1 MRVPGRGLVDRSRTV
16 SLTFDGRRIAAHPCD
31 TVASALLANGVRLV
45 GRSFKYHRPR
55 GIVTAGS
62 EEPSAL
68 VTVGRGATRQPN
80 VRATVQEVFEG
91 LEVTSQNRWPSLDYD
106 MLAINDALA
115 PMLAAGF
122 YYKTFMWPRAFW
134 ERVYEPAIRR
144 AAGLGALSG
153 APSPDR
159 DERVFAHCDILIVGA
174 GPAGLMAALVAGR
187 AGADVILADEG
198 GRPGGRLLGEDEM
211 LDGGPALHWIRRV
224 AAELA
229 SLQNVRL
236 LPRTA
241 VTGAYDH
248 GVYAA
253 LERVAEHLAEP
264 GDLPP
269 RAFWRITAKRTILAA
284 GATERVI
291 AFPGNDRPGVMM
303 AGAVRSYLH
312 HWGVAAGRRVALFGG
327 DDAARTARDLRA
339 AGIEV
344 AAVIDP
350 RAGATGEDVV
360 AGEVIGTTGR
370 RGLTS
375 IRVRT
380 GTGERDIQ
388 ADCLAVAGGWNP
400 AVHLACHHGARPL
413 WREDLGVFV
422 APGNAV
428 PGMIPCG
435 AAAGVF
441 STRGALEDGVR
452 AAAEAL
458 DALGRIA
465 PAVDVPSADD
475 TPPGPP
481 APWQVDAPGRAF
493 LDLQNDVT
501 VKDVRLAAQENFRS
515 VEHMKRYTTQG
526 MAPDQGKASN
536 VTALAVL
543 AEATARA
550 VQETGTTT
558 YRPPFVPVPIAAM
571 GAGAR
576 GNGFAPERLTPS
588 HRAALARG
596 APMIEAG
603 LWYRPSYFPAP
614 GETNWRQACD
624 REVRMVR
631 NAVGVADVTTLGR
644 VEVQGPDAP
653 AFLDFVYANTM
664 STLKPGRVR
673 YGAMLR
679 EDGHVMDDGVLACLA
694 PRRFVLT
701 TTTAAAGAVM
711 QHLDFVAQVLRPDL
725 AVRCV
730 SATEQWAQ
738 IAIVGPLARRLLST
752 VTDLDLPFMGCAEGQ
767 VAGVPGRVFRVS
779 FSGEQGWE
787 LAIPA
792 GHGEALWRVLVA
804 QAEILGGGPYGMEA
818 LNVLRI
824 EKGFLTHAEMHGR
837 TTLFDLGLGAMLKA
851 SDCIGRAATTR
862 PGLVDPSRQRLV
874 GLRPVDPEAQLTAGA
889 HLFAEGAEVRPETDE
904 GYITSACHSP
914 TLGTSLALG
923 FLARGPERYGER
935 VRMVDRMRDVS
946 LLCEVTPPCAFD
958 PAGVRA
964 RG

>member
-1 MRVPGRGLVDRSRTV
+1 
-16 SLTFDGRRIAAHPCD
+16 
-31 TVASALLANGVRLV
+31 
-45 GRSFKYHRPR
+45 
-55 GIVTAGS
+55 
-62 EEPSAL
+62 
-68 VTVGRGATRQPN
+68 
-80 VRATVQEVFEG
+80 
-91 LEVTSQNRWPSLDYD
+91 

-115 PMLAAGF
+115 PVLSAGF

-134 ERVYEPAIRR
+134 EWVYEPLIRR

-153 APSPDR
+153 AASD
-159 DERVFAHCDILIVGA
+159 DGNERVFARCDILIVGA
-174 GPAGLMAALVAGR
+174 GPAGLLAALVAGR

-198 GRPGGRLLGEDEM
+198 ARPGGRLLGEDE
-211 LDGGPALHWIRRV
+211 ALEGASALRWIGRA

-229 SLQNVRL
+229 TLPNVRVL
-236 LPRTA
+236 LRTT

-248 GVYAA
+248 GVYGA
-253 LERVAEHLAEP
+253 LERVAEHLADP
-264 GDLPP
+264 GALPSC
-269 RAFWRITAKRTILAA
+269 AFWRITADRTILAT

-312 HWGVAAGRRVALFGG
+312 HWGVAAGRRVAVFGG

-350 RAGATGEDVV
+350 RPGATGESIL
-360 AGEVIGTTGR
+360 AGEVIATTGR
-370 RGLTS
+370 KGLTS

-380 GTGERDIQ
+380 ATGLRDIE

-413 WREDLGVFV
+413 WHDNIAAFV
-422 APGNAV
+422 AGREAV
-428 PGMIPCG
+428 PGLIPCG
-435 AAAGVF
+435 AAAGIF

-452 AAAEAL
+452 AATEAL
-458 DALGRIA
+458 AAMGRAA
-465 PAVDVPSADD
+465 PATELPAADD
-475 TPPGPP
+475 TAPGAP
-481 APWQVDAPGRAF
+481 APWQVHAPGRAF

-501 VKDVRLAAQENFRS
+501 TKDVRLAAQENFRS

-526 MAPDQGKASN
+526 MATDQGKGSN

-543 AEATARA
+543 AEATGRG

-558 YRPPFVPVPIAAM
+558 YRPPYVPVPIAAM

-576 GNGFAPERLTPS
+576 GKGFAPERLTPS
-588 HRAALARG
+588 HSAALARG

-614 GETNWRQACD
+614 GETTWRQSCD
-624 REVRMVR
+624 REVGMVR
-631 NAVGVADVTTLGR
+631 RAVGVADVSTLGR
-644 VEVQGPDAP
+644 IEVQGADAP
-653 AFLDFVYANTM
+653 AFLDFVYAGTM

-679 EDGHVMDDGVLACLA
+679 EDGHVMDDGVVACLG
-694 PRRFVLT
+694 PGRYVLT
-701 TTTAAAGAVM
+701 TTTAAAGGVM
-711 QHLDFVAQVLRPDL
+711 QHLDFVAQVLRPHL
-725 AVRCV
+725 RVRCV

-738 IAIVGPLARRLLST
+738 IAIAGPLARRLLAT

-767 VAGVPGRVFRVS
+767 VAGAPGRVFRIS
-779 FSGEQGWE
+779 FSGERGWE
-787 LAIPA
+787 IAVPA

-804 QAEILGGGPYGMEA
+804 QAEALGGGPYGMEA

-824 EKGFLTHAEMHGR
+824 EKGFLTHAEMDGR
-837 TTLFDLGLGAMLKA
+837 TTLFDLGLGATLKDA
-851 SDCIGRAATTR
+851 DCIGRAAAGR
-862 PGLVDPSRQRLV
+862 PGLLDPDRRRLV
-874 GLRPVDPEAQLTAGA
+874 GLRPLDAAEQLTAGA
-889 HLFAEGAEVRPETDE
+889 HLFPEAAEVRPQTDQ
-904 GYITSACHSP
+904 GHITSACHSP
-914 TLGTSLALG
+914 TLGTSLALA
-923 FLARGPERYGER
+923 LLSRGPERHGER
-935 VRMVDRMRDVS
+935 VRMVDRMRGLMV
-946 LLCEVTPPCAFD
+946 LCEVGPPCALD
-958 PAGVRA
+958 PSGERA